1 MLSLSPHSLKTHTH
15 THIYLFGYC
24 TSRGGNTAKIHAR
37 THTNIFVDT
46 VVSAAVLFAQCPR
59 RGSCRRRLRDADP
72 IRQVQIVGRAAAA
85 AGVGPASAFTPRTVK
100 FIFFSGVV
108 ASAETLTRES
118 VGDERKKQNKKKKEN
133 ENVNKYHRNLVRARR
148 NAARTFSYRNKKKK
162 KKQKLLF
169 GAREIFVRVIN
180 GNSNAIVY

>member
-1 MLSLSPHSLKTHTH
+1 M
-15 THIYLFGYC
+15 
-24 TSRGGNTAKIHAR
+24 
-37 THTNIFVDT
+37 
-46 VVSAAVLFAQCPR
+46 FAQCPR

-162 KKQKLLF
+162 KSRSYYLALAKYSSELLTGIRTRLCIDKKKKF
-169 GAREIFVRVIN
+169 KNMNTPRFYKTSYKTTKKTVK
-180 GNSNAIVY
+180 